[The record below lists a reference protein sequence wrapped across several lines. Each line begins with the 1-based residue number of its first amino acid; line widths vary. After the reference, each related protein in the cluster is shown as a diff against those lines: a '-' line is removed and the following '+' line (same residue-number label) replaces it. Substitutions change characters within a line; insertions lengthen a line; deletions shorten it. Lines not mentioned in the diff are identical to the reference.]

1 MRELCRQRPSWQRL
15 VQLLSLDQF
24 LVSEF
29 AHVWPAHLELD
40 EEGEGAGH
48 SQELYMVWA
57 EKSAFL
63 QRGAALNPFGT
74 DFFFWVDIGLFRNA
88 SDMHRFAAWPSA
100 AAGAPFGASVMV
112 WVACVALPLCAASC
126 CLVWF
131 SLGSCAGG
139 WG

>member
-15 VQLLSLDQF
+15 VLLLSLDQF

-74 DFFFWVDIGLFRNA
+74 DCFFWVDIGLFRNA

-100 AAGAPFGASVMV
+100 AAGAPVGASVM
-112 WVACVALPLCAASC
+112 A
-126 CLVWF
+126 
-131 SLGSCAGG
+131 
-139 WG
+139 